1 VINAAS
7 YTLEEYLIASADA
20 IYGRDSD
27 FLAAAVRNQ
36 WLIGVFTGH
45 FEQATGRSVVEAA
58 KCAA

>member
-1 VINAAS
+1 LNPQISQN
-7 YTLEEYLIASADA
+7 EICWDA